1 MSQDNPSENN
11 FVLIKEK
18 LSSGTYSQ
26 ISRML
31 NKLHPNDI
39 ARFIESSP
47 PSDRE
52 FVWQILDKEIE
63 GEVLNQ
69 LPNSLQEDFLEDME
83 ASEVLEITE
92 ALEPDEIAD
101 IIQRLPE
108 AVIEEVLSSMTSQ
121 NRERIEQVLS
131 YPEDTAGGLMN
142 TDVIAVRRSPTLD
155 VVLRYLRMQGSFPN
169 STDKIFVVSR
179 ENRYKGYLN
188 LYQLLISDPSLHVEE
203 IYIKDSEAI
212 DVTTLDNDVA
222 RLFEKND
229 WISAPVVDSGNR
241 LLGRITID
249 DVVDVIREDADE
261 SLRHLTGL
269 GEEDTFA
276 KTSSATY
283 RRAVWLGLNLI
294 TAFVAAFVI
303 DIFRETIDKVVTLAV
318 LMPIVA
324 SMGGVAAT
332 QTLTIMVRGLALDQ
346 INKTNI
352 RWLITRET
360 IVGLGNGLI
369 WALVVSVITTMWF
382 QDLVIAQIIAIAMMI
397 NLLVAVISGVS
408 IPLLLRYLKLDPGIG
423 GTVIVT
429 TITDVAGFMSFLGLA
444 SIYLR

>member
-1 MSQDNPSENN
+1 MNQENLSENN
-11 FVLIKEK
+11 LILLKEK

-31 NKLHPNDI
+31 NELHPNDI
-39 ARFIESSP
+39 AHFIESSP
-47 PSDRE
+47 PTDRE

-63 GEVLNQ
+63 GEVLNH
-69 LPNSLQEDFLEDME
+69 LPHSLQEYFLETME
-83 ASEVLEITE
+83 ASEVVEITKT
-92 ALEPDEIAD
+92 LEPDEIAD
-101 IIQRLPE
+101 IIQRLPG
-108 AVIEEVLSSMTSQ
+108 AVIEEVLSSMSSQ

-155 VVLRYLRMQGSFPN
+155 VVLRYLRKQGNFPN
-169 STDKIFVVSR
+169 STDKIFVVTR
-179 ENRYKGYLN
+179 NNKYKGYLN
-188 LYQLLISDPSLHVEE
+188 INQLLISDPALHVED
-203 IYIKDSEAI
+203 IYKRDSEAI
-212 DVTTLDNDVA
+212 NVNTLDNDVV
-222 RLFEKND
+222 RSFEKND
-229 WISAPVVDSGNR
+229 WISAPVVDSDNR

-249 DVVDVIREDADE
+249 DVVNVIREDADE
-261 SLRHLTGL
+261 SLRQQTGL
-269 GEEDTFA
+269 GEDTFA

-294 TAFVAAFVI
+294 TAFAAAFVI
-303 DIFRETIDKVVTLAV
+303 DVFRETIDKVVTLAV

-332 QTLTIMVRGLALDQ
+332 QTLTIMVRGFALDQ

-369 WALVVSVITTMWF
+369 WALVVSVVTTLWF
-382 QDLVIAQIIAIAMMI
+382 QDLIIAQIIAIAMVI

-429 TITDVAGFMSFLGLA
+429 TITDITGFMSFLGLA

>member
-1 MSQDNPSENN
+1 MNRENLSENN
-11 FVLIKEK
+11 LILLKEK

-39 ARFIESSP
+39 AHFIESSP
-47 PSDRE
+47 PTDRE

-63 GEVLNQ
+63 GEVLNH
-69 LPNSLQEDFLEDME
+69 LPHSLQEYFLETME
-83 ASEVLEITE
+83 ASEVVEITKT
-92 ALEPDEIAD
+92 LEPDEIAD
-101 IIQRLPE
+101 IIQRLPG
-108 AVIEEVLSSMTSQ
+108 AVIEEVLSSMSSQ

-155 VVLRYLRMQGSFPN
+155 VVLRYLRMQGNFPN
-169 STDKIFVVSR
+169 STDKIFVVAR
-179 ENRYKGYLN
+179 NNKYKGYLN
-188 LYQLLISDPSLHVEE
+188 LNQLLISDPALHVEDV
-203 IYIKDSEAI
+203 YKRDSEAI
-212 DVTTLDNDVA
+212 NVNTLDNDVV
-222 RLFEKND
+222 RSFEKND
-229 WISAPVVDSGNR
+229 WISAPVVDSDNR

-249 DVVDVIREDADE
+249 DVVNVIREDADE
-261 SLRHLTGL
+261 SLRQQTGL
-269 GEEDTFA
+269 GEDTFA

-294 TAFVAAFVI
+294 TAFAAAFVI
-303 DIFRETIDKVVTLAV
+303 DVFRETIDKVVTLAV

-332 QTLTIMVRGLALDQ
+332 QTLTIMVRGFALDQ

-369 WALVVSVITTMWF
+369 WALVVSVVTTLWF
-382 QDLVIAQIIAIAMMI
+382 QDLIIAQIIAIAMVI

-429 TITDVAGFMSFLGLA
+429 TITDITGFMSFLGLA

>member
-1 MSQDNPSENN
+1 MNRENLSENN
-11 FVLIKEK
+11 LILLKEK

-39 ARFIESSP
+39 AHFIESSP
-47 PSDRE
+47 PTDRE
-52 FVWQILDKEIE
+52 FVWQILTKEIE
-63 GEVLNQ
+63 GEVLNH
-69 LPNSLQEDFLEDME
+69 LPHSLQEYFLETME
-83 ASEVLEITE
+83 ASEVVEITKT
-92 ALEPDEIAD
+92 LEPDEIAD
-101 IIQRLPE
+101 IIQRLPG
-108 AVIEEVLSSMTSQ
+108 AVIEEVLSSMSSQ

-155 VVLRYLRMQGSFPN
+155 VVLRYLRKQGNFPN
-169 STDKIFVVSR
+169 STDKIFVVTR
-179 ENRYKGYLN
+179 NNKYKGYLN
-188 LYQLLISDPSLHVEE
+188 LNQLLISDPALHVED
-203 IYIKDSEAI
+203 IYKRDSEAI
-212 DVTTLDNDVA
+212 NVNTLDNDVV
-222 RLFEKND
+222 RSFEKND
-229 WISAPVVDSGNR
+229 WISAPVVDSDNR

-249 DVVDVIREDADE
+249 DVVNVIREDADE
-261 SLRHLTGL
+261 SLRQQTGL
-269 GEEDTFA
+269 GEDTFA

-294 TAFVAAFVI
+294 TAFAAAFVI
-303 DIFRETIDKVVTLAV
+303 DVFRETIDKVVTLAV

-332 QTLTIMVRGLALDQ
+332 QTLTIMVRGFALDQ

-369 WALVVSVITTMWF
+369 WALVVSVVTTLWF
-382 QDLVIAQIIAIAMMI
+382 QDLIIAQIIAIAMVI

-429 TITDVAGFMSFLGLA
+429 TITDIAGFMSFLGLA

>member
-1 MSQDNPSENN
+1 MEQENLSETNL
-11 FVLIKEK
+11 VLIKEK

-31 NKLHPNDI
+31 NELHPNDI
-39 ARFIESSP
+39 AHFIESSP

-63 GEVLNQ
+63 GEVLSH
-69 LPNSLQEDFLEDME
+69 LPHSLQEDFLGTME
-83 ASEVLEITE
+83 ASEVAEITKT
-92 ALEPDEIAD
+92 LEPDEIAD

-169 STDKIFVVSR
+169 STDKIFVVGR

-188 LYQLLISDPSLHVEE
+188 LNQLLISDPSLHVEE
-203 IYIKDSEAI
+203 IYKKDSEAI
-212 DVTTLDNDVA
+212 GVTTLDNDVA

-229 WISAPVVDSGNR
+229 WISAPVVDSDNR

-352 RWLITRET
+352 RWLITREA

-369 WALVVSVITTMWF
+369 WALVVSVITSLWF
-382 QDLVIAQIIAIAMMI
+382 QDLIIAQIIAIAMVI

-408 IPLLLRYLKLDPGIG
+408 VPLLLRYLKLDPGIG
-423 GTVIVT
+423 GIVIVT
-429 TITDVAGFMSFLGLA
+429 TITDVTGFMSFLGLA

>member
-1 MSQDNPSENN
+1 MSQDNLSENN
-11 FVLIKEK
+11 LVLIKEK

-52 FVWQILDKEIE
+52 FVWQILDKGIE

-92 ALEPDEIAD
+92 TLEPDEIAD

-155 VVLRYLRMQGSFPN
+155 VVLRYLRKQGNFPN
-169 STDKIFVVSR
+169 STDKIFVVAR
-179 ENRYKGYLN
+179 NNKYKGYLN
-188 LYQLLISDPSLHVEE
+188 LNQLLISDPALHVEDV
-203 IYIKDSEAI
+203 YKRDSEAI
-212 DVTTLDNDVA
+212 NVNTLDNDVV
-222 RLFEKND
+222 RSFEKND
-229 WISAPVVDSGNR
+229 WISAPVVDSDNR

-249 DVVDVIREDADE
+249 DVVNVIREDADE
-261 SLRHLTGL
+261 SLRQQTGL
-269 GEEDTFA
+269 GEDTFA

-294 TAFVAAFVI
+294 TAFAAAFVI
-303 DIFRETIDKVVTLAV
+303 DVFRETIDKVVTLAV

-332 QTLTIMVRGLALDQ
+332 QTLTIMVRGFALDQ

-369 WALVVSVITTMWF
+369 WALVVSVVTTLWF
-382 QDLVIAQIIAIAMMI
+382 QDLIIAQIIAIAMVI

-429 TITDVAGFMSFLGLA
+429 TITDITGFMSFLGLA

>member
-1 MSQDNPSENN
+1 MNRENLSENN
-11 FVLIKEK
+11 LILLKEK

-39 ARFIESSP
+39 AHFIESSP
-47 PSDRE
+47 PTDRE

-63 GEVLNQ
+63 GEVLNH
-69 LPNSLQEDFLEDME
+69 LPHSLQEYFLETME
-83 ASEVLEITE
+83 ASEVVEITKT
-92 ALEPDEIAD
+92 LEPDEIAD
-101 IIQRLPE
+101 IIQRLPG
-108 AVIEEVLSSMTSQ
+108 AVIEEVLSSMSSQ

-155 VVLRYLRMQGSFPN
+155 VVLRYLRMQGNFPN
-169 STDKIFVVSR
+169 STDKIFVVAR
-179 ENRYKGYLN
+179 NNKYKGYLN
-188 LYQLLISDPSLHVEE
+188 LNQLLISDPALHVEDV
-203 IYIKDSEAI
+203 YKRDSEAI
-212 DVTTLDNDVA
+212 NVNTLDNDVV
-222 RLFEKND
+222 RSFEKND
-229 WISAPVVDSGNR
+229 WISAPVVDSDNR

-249 DVVDVIREDADE
+249 DVVNVIREDADE
-261 SLRHLTGL
+261 SLRQQTGL
-269 GEEDTFA
+269 GEDTFA
-276 KTSSATY
+276 KISSATY
-283 RRAVWLGLNLI
+283 TRAVWLGLNLI
-294 TAFVAAFVI
+294 TAFAAAFVI
-303 DIFRETIDKVVTLAV
+303 DVFRETIDKVVTLAV

-332 QTLTIMVRGLALDQ
+332 QTLTIMVRGFALDQ

-369 WALVVSVITTMWF
+369 WALVVSVVTTLWF
-382 QDLVIAQIIAIAMMI
+382 QDLIIAQIIAIAMVI

-429 TITDVAGFMSFLGLA
+429 TITDITGFMSFLGLA

>member
-1 MSQDNPSENN
+1 MNRENLSENN
-11 FVLIKEK
+11 LILLKEK

-39 ARFIESSP
+39 AHFIESSP
-47 PSDRE
+47 PTDRE

-63 GEVLNQ
+63 GEVLNH
-69 LPNSLQEDFLEDME
+69 LPHSLQEYFLETME
-83 ASEVLEITE
+83 ASEVVEITKT
-92 ALEPDEIAD
+92 LEPDEIAD
-101 IIQRLPE
+101 IIQRLPG
-108 AVIEEVLSSMTSQ
+108 AVIEEVLSSMSSQ

-155 VVLRYLRMQGSFPN
+155 VVLRYLRMQGNFPN
-169 STDKIFVVSR
+169 STDKIFVVAR
-179 ENRYKGYLN
+179 NNKYKGYLN
-188 LYQLLISDPSLHVEE
+188 LNQLLISDPALHVED
-203 IYIKDSEAI
+203 IYKRDSEAI
-212 DVTTLDNDVA
+212 NVNTLDNDVV
-222 RLFEKND
+222 RSFEKND
-229 WISAPVVDSGNR
+229 WISAPVVDSDNR

-249 DVVDVIREDADE
+249 DVVNVIREDADE
-261 SLRHLTGL
+261 SLRQQTGL
-269 GEEDTFA
+269 GEDTFA

-294 TAFVAAFVI
+294 TAFAAAFVI
-303 DIFRETIDKVVTLAV
+303 DLFRETIDKVVTLAV

-332 QTLTIMVRGLALDQ
+332 QTLTIMVRGFALDQ

-369 WALVVSVITTMWF
+369 WALVVSVVTTLWF
-382 QDLVIAQIIAIAMMI
+382 QDLIIAQIIAIAMVI

-429 TITDVAGFMSFLGLA
+429 TITDITGFMSFLGLA

>member
-1 MSQDNPSENN
+1 MNRENLSENN
-11 FVLIKEK
+11 LILLKEK

-39 ARFIESSP
+39 AHFIESSP
-47 PSDRE
+47 PTDRE

-63 GEVLNQ
+63 GEVLNH
-69 LPNSLQEDFLEDME
+69 LPHSLQEYFLETME
-83 ASEVLEITE
+83 ASEVVEITKT
-92 ALEPDEIAD
+92 LEPDEIAD

-108 AVIEEVLSSMTSQ
+108 AVIEEVLSSMSSQ

-155 VVLRYLRMQGSFPN
+155 VVLRYLRKQGNFPN
-169 STDKIFVVSR
+169 STDKIFVVAR
-179 ENRYKGYLN
+179 DNKYKGYLN
-188 LYQLLISDPSLHVEE
+188 LNQLLISDPALHVEDV
-203 IYIKDSEAI
+203 YKRDSEAI
-212 DVTTLDNDVA
+212 NVNTLDNDVV
-222 RLFEKND
+222 RSFEKND
-229 WISAPVVDSGNR
+229 WISAPVVDSDNR

-249 DVVDVIREDADE
+249 DVVNVIREDADE
-261 SLRHLTGL
+261 SLRQQTGL
-269 GEEDTFA
+269 GEDTFA

-294 TAFVAAFVI
+294 TAFAAAFVI
-303 DIFRETIDKVVTLAV
+303 DLFRETIDKVVTLAV

-332 QTLTIMVRGLALDQ
+332 QTLTIMVRGFALDQ

-369 WALVVSVITTMWF
+369 WALVVSVVTTLWF
-382 QDLVIAQIIAIAMMI
+382 QDPIIAQIIAIAMVI

-429 TITDVAGFMSFLGLA
+429 TITDITGFMSFLGLA

>member
-108 AVIEEVLSSMTSQ
+108 AVIEEVLSSMSAQ

-131 YPEDTAGGLMN
+131 YPEDSAGGLMN

-155 VVLRYLRMQGSFPN
+155 VVLRYLRIQGNFPS

-179 ENRYKGYLN
+179 ENEYKGFIHLN
-188 LYQLLISDPSLHVEE
+188 QLLISDPSLHIED
-203 IYIKDSEAI
+203 IYTKDSDAI
-212 DVTTLDNDVA
+212 EVITSDNDVA
-222 RLFEKND
+222 RIFEKND
-229 WISAPVVDSGNR
+229 WISAPVVDSANQ

-261 SLRHLTGL
+261 SLRQLTGL
-269 GEEDTFA
+269 GEDTFV
-276 KTSSATY
+276 KTSTAIY
-283 RRAVWLGLNLI
+283 RRAIWLGLNLV
-294 TAFVAAFVI
+294 TAFIAASVI
-303 DIFRETIDKVVTLAV
+303 DMFKETIDKVVTLAV

-332 QTLTIMVRGLALDQ
+332 QTLTIVVRGLALGQ
-346 INKTNI
+346 INKTNL

-360 IVGLGNGLI
+360 IVGLGNGLL
-369 WALVVSVITTMWF
+369 WALVVSAVATLWF
-382 QDLVIAQIIAIAMMI
+382 QDFIIAQIIAIAMII
-397 NLLVAVISGVS
+397 NLLVAVLSGVS
-408 IPLLLRYLKLDPGIG
+408 VPLLLRYFKLDPGIG
-423 GTVIVT
+423 GIVIVT

>member
-1 MSQDNPSENN
+1 MSQDNSSENN
-11 FVLIKEK
+11 LVLIKEK

-108 AVIEEVLSSMTSQ
+108 AVIEEVLSSMSAQ

-131 YPEDTAGGLMN
+131 YPEDSAGGLMN

-155 VVLRYLRMQGSFPN
+155 VVLRYLRIQGNFPS

-179 ENRYKGYLN
+179 ENEYKGFIHLN
-188 LYQLLISDPSLHVEE
+188 QLLISDPSLHVED
-203 IYIKDSEAI
+203 IYTKDSDAI
-212 DVTTLDNDVA
+212 EVITSDNDVA
-222 RLFEKND
+222 R
-229 WISAPVVDSGNR
+229 
-241 LLGRITID
+241 
-249 DVVDVIREDADE
+249 
-261 SLRHLTGL
+261 
-269 GEEDTFA
+269 
-276 KTSSATY
+276 
-283 RRAVWLGLNLI
+283 
-294 TAFVAAFVI
+294 
-303 DIFRETIDKVVTLAV
+303 IF
-318 LMPIVA
+318 
-324 SMGGVAAT
+324 
-332 QTLTIMVRGLALDQ
+332 
-346 INKTNI
+346 
-352 RWLITRET
+352 
-360 IVGLGNGLI
+360 
-369 WALVVSVITTMWF
+369 
-382 QDLVIAQIIAIAMMI
+382 
-397 NLLVAVISGVS
+397 
-408 IPLLLRYLKLDPGIG
+408 
-423 GTVIVT
+423 
-429 TITDVAGFMSFLGLA
+429 
-444 SIYLR
+444 

>member
-1 MSQDNPSENN
+1 MNRENLSENN
-11 FVLIKEK
+11 LILLKEK

-39 ARFIESSP
+39 AHFIESSP
-47 PSDRE
+47 PTDRE

-63 GEVLNQ
+63 GEVLNH
-69 LPNSLQEDFLEDME
+69 LPHSLQEYFLETME
-83 ASEVLEITE
+83 ASEVVEITKT
-92 ALEPDEIAD
+92 LEPDEIAD

-108 AVIEEVLSSMTSQ
+108 AVIEEVLSSMSSQ

-155 VVLRYLRMQGSFPN
+155 VVLRYLRMQGNFPN
-169 STDKIFVVSR
+169 STDKIFVVAR
-179 ENRYKGYLN
+179 NNKYKGYLN
-188 LYQLLISDPSLHVEE
+188 LNQLLISDPALHVEDV
-203 IYIKDSEAI
+203 YKRDSEAI
-212 DVTTLDNDVA
+212 NVNTLDNDVV
-222 RLFEKND
+222 RSFEKND
-229 WISAPVVDSGNR
+229 WISAPVVDSDNR

-249 DVVDVIREDADE
+249 DVVNVIREDADE
-261 SLRHLTGL
+261 SLRQQTGL
-269 GEEDTFA
+269 GEDTFA

-283 RRAVWLGLNLI
+283 TRAVWLGLNLI
-294 TAFVAAFVI
+294 TAFAAAFVI
-303 DIFRETIDKVVTLAV
+303 DVFRETIDKVVTLAV

-332 QTLTIMVRGLALDQ
+332 QTLTIMVRGFALDQ

-369 WALVVSVITTMWF
+369 WALVVSVVTTLWF
-382 QDLVIAQIIAIAMMI
+382 QDLIIAQIIAIAMVI

-429 TITDVAGFMSFLGLA
+429 TITDITGFMSFLGLA

>member
-1 MSQDNPSENN
+1 MNQENLSENN
-11 FVLIKEK
+11 LILLKEK

-31 NKLHPNDI
+31 NELHPNDI
-39 ARFIESSP
+39 AHFIESSP
-47 PSDRE
+47 PTDRE

-63 GEVLNQ
+63 GEVLNH
-69 LPNSLQEDFLEDME
+69 LPHSLQEYFLETME
-83 ASEVLEITE
+83 ASEVVEITKT
-92 ALEPDEIAD
+92 LEPDEIAD
-101 IIQRLPE
+101 IIQRLPG
-108 AVIEEVLSSMTSQ
+108 AVIEEVLSSMSSQ

-155 VVLRYLRMQGSFPN
+155 VVLRYLRKQGNFPN
-169 STDKIFVVSR
+169 STDKIFVVAR
-179 ENRYKGYLN
+179 NNKYKGYLN
-188 LYQLLISDPSLHVEE
+188 LNQLLISDPALHVEDV
-203 IYIKDSEAI
+203 YKRDSEAI
-212 DVTTLDNDVA
+212 NVNTLDNDVV
-222 RLFEKND
+222 RSFEKND
-229 WISAPVVDSGNR
+229 WISAPVVDSDNR

-249 DVVDVIREDADE
+249 DVVNVIREDADE
-261 SLRHLTGL
+261 SLRQQTGL
-269 GEEDTFA
+269 GEDTFA

-294 TAFVAAFVI
+294 TAFAAAFVI
-303 DIFRETIDKVVTLAV
+303 DVFRETIDKVVTLAV

-332 QTLTIMVRGLALDQ
+332 QTLTIMVRGFALDQ

-369 WALVVSVITTMWF
+369 WALVVSVVTTLWF
-382 QDLVIAQIIAIAMMI
+382 QDLIIAQIIAIAMVI

-408 IPLLLRYLKLDPGIG
+408 VPLLLRYLKLDPGIG
-423 GTVIVT
+423 GIVIVT

>member
-1 MSQDNPSENN
+1 MNRENLSENN
-11 FVLIKEK
+11 LILLKEK

-31 NKLHPNDI
+31 NELHPNDI
-39 ARFIESSP
+39 AHFIESSP
-47 PSDRE
+47 PTDRE
-52 FVWQILDKEIE
+52 FVWQILTKEIE
-63 GEVLNQ
+63 GEVLNH
-69 LPNSLQEDFLEDME
+69 LPHSLQEYFLETME
-83 ASEVLEITE
+83 ASEVVEITKT
-92 ALEPDEIAD
+92 LEPDEIAD
-101 IIQRLPE
+101 IIQRLPG
-108 AVIEEVLSSMTSQ
+108 AVIEEVLSSMSSQ

-155 VVLRYLRMQGSFPN
+155 VVLRYLRKQGNFPN
-169 STDKIFVVSR
+169 STDKIFVVTR
-179 ENRYKGYLN
+179 NNKYKGYLN
-188 LYQLLISDPSLHVEE
+188 INQLLISDPALHVED
-203 IYIKDSEAI
+203 IYKRNSEAI
-212 DVTTLDNDVA
+212 NVNTLDNDVV
-222 RLFEKND
+222 RSFEKND
-229 WISAPVVDSGNR
+229 WISAPVVDSDNR

-249 DVVDVIREDADE
+249 DVVNVIREDADE
-261 SLRHLTGL
+261 SLRQQTGL
-269 GEEDTFA
+269 GEDTFA
-276 KTSSATY
+276 KASSATY
-283 RRAVWLGLNLI
+283 TRAVWLGLNLI
-294 TAFVAAFVI
+294 TAFAAAFVI
-303 DIFRETIDKVVTLAV
+303 DVFRETIDKVVTLAV

-332 QTLTIMVRGLALDQ
+332 QTLTIMVRGFALDQ

-369 WALVVSVITTMWF
+369 WALVVSVVTTLWF
-382 QDLVIAQIIAIAMMI
+382 QDLIIAQIIAIAMVI

-429 TITDVAGFMSFLGLA
+429 TITDITGFMSFLGLA

>member
-1 MSQDNPSENN
+1 MNRENLSENN
-11 FVLIKEK
+11 LILLKEK

-31 NKLHPNDI
+31 NELHPNDI
-39 ARFIESSP
+39 AHFIESSP
-47 PSDRE
+47 PTDRE

-63 GEVLNQ
+63 GEVLNH
-69 LPNSLQEDFLEDME
+69 LPHSLQEYFLETME
-83 ASEVLEITE
+83 ASEVVEITKT
-92 ALEPDEIAD
+92 LEPDEIAD

-108 AVIEEVLSSMTSQ
+108 AVIEEVLSSMSSQ

-155 VVLRYLRMQGSFPN
+155 VVLRYLRKQGNFPN
-169 STDKIFVVSR
+169 STDKIFVVTR
-179 ENRYKGYLN
+179 NNKYKGYLN
-188 LYQLLISDPSLHVEE
+188 INQLLISDPALHVED
-203 IYIKDSEAI
+203 IYKRDSEAI
-212 DVTTLDNDVA
+212 NVNTLDNDVV
-222 RLFEKND
+222 RSFEKND
-229 WISAPVVDSGNR
+229 WISAPVVDSDNR

-249 DVVDVIREDADE
+249 DVVNVIREDADE
-261 SLRHLTGL
+261 SLRQQTGL
-269 GEEDTFA
+269 GEDTFA

-294 TAFVAAFVI
+294 TAFAAAFVI
-303 DIFRETIDKVVTLAV
+303 DVFRETIDKVVTLAV

-332 QTLTIMVRGLALDQ
+332 QTLTIMVRGFALDQ

-369 WALVVSVITTMWF
+369 WALVVSVVTTLWF
-382 QDLVIAQIIAIAMMI
+382 QDLIIAQIIAIAMVI

-429 TITDVAGFMSFLGLA
+429 TITDITGFMSFLGLA

>member
-1 MSQDNPSENN
+1 MNRENLSENN
-11 FVLIKEK
+11 LILLKEK

-39 ARFIESSP
+39 AHFIESSP
-47 PSDRE
+47 PTDRE

-63 GEVLNQ
+63 GEVLNH
-69 LPNSLQEDFLEDME
+69 LPHSLQEYFLETME
-83 ASEVLEITE
+83 ASEVVEITKT
-92 ALEPDEIAD
+92 LEPDEIAD
-101 IIQRLPE
+101 IIQRLPG
-108 AVIEEVLSSMTSQ
+108 AVIEEVLSSMSSQ

-155 VVLRYLRMQGSFPN
+155 VVLRYLRMQGNFPN
-169 STDKIFVVSR
+169 STDKIFVVAR
-179 ENRYKGYLN
+179 NNKYKGYLN
-188 LYQLLISDPSLHVEE
+188 LNQLLISDPALHVEDV
-203 IYIKDSEAI
+203 YKRDSEAI
-212 DVTTLDNDVA
+212 NVNTLDNDVV
-222 RLFEKND
+222 RSFEKND
-229 WISAPVVDSGNR
+229 WISAPVVDSDNR

-249 DVVDVIREDADE
+249 DVVNVIREDADE
-261 SLRHLTGL
+261 SLRQQTGL
-269 GEEDTFA
+269 GEDTFA

-294 TAFVAAFVI
+294 TAFAAAFVI
-303 DIFRETIDKVVTLAV
+303 DVFRETIDKVVTLAV

-332 QTLTIMVRGLALDQ
+332 QTLTIMVRGFALDQ

-369 WALVVSVITTMWF
+369 WALVVSVVTTLWF
-382 QDLVIAQIIAIAMMI
+382 QDLIIAQIIAIAMVI

-429 TITDVAGFMSFLGLA
+429 TITDIAGFMSFLGLA

>member
-1 MSQDNPSENN
+1 MNRENLSENN
-11 FVLIKEK
+11 LILLKEK

-31 NKLHPNDI
+31 NELHPNDI
-39 ARFIESSP
+39 AHFIESSP
-47 PSDRE
+47 PTDRE

-63 GEVLNQ
+63 GEVLNH
-69 LPNSLQEDFLEDME
+69 LPHSLQEYFLETME
-83 ASEVLEITE
+83 ASEVVEITKT
-92 ALEPDEIAD
+92 LEPDEIAD

-108 AVIEEVLSSMTSQ
+108 AVIEEVLSSMSSQ

-155 VVLRYLRMQGSFPN
+155 VVLRYLRKQGNFPN
-169 STDKIFVVSR
+169 STDKIFVVTR
-179 ENRYKGYLN
+179 NNKYKGYLN
-188 LYQLLISDPSLHVEE
+188 NNQLLISDPALHVED
-203 IYIKDSEAI
+203 IYKRDSEAI
-212 DVTTLDNDVA
+212 NVNTLDNDVV
-222 RLFEKND
+222 RSFEKND
-229 WISAPVVDSGNR
+229 WISAPVVDSDNR

-249 DVVDVIREDADE
+249 DVVNVIREDADE
-261 SLRHLTGL
+261 SLRQQTGL
-269 GEEDTFA
+269 GEDTFA

-294 TAFVAAFVI
+294 TAFAAAFVI
-303 DIFRETIDKVVTLAV
+303 DLFRETIDKVVTLAV

-332 QTLTIMVRGLALDQ
+332 QTLTIMVRGFALDQ

-369 WALVVSVITTMWF
+369 WALVVSVVTTLWF
-382 QDLVIAQIIAIAMMI
+382 QDPIIAQIIAIAMVI

-429 TITDVAGFMSFLGLA
+429 TITDITGFMSFLGLA

>member
-1 MSQDNPSENN
+1 MSQDNLSENN
-11 FVLIKEK
+11 LVLIKEK

-52 FVWQILDKEIE
+52 FVWQILDKGIE

-92 ALEPDEIAD
+92 TLEPDEIAD

-108 AVIEEVLSSMTSQ
+108 AVIEEVLSAMSAQ
-121 NRERIEQVLS
+121 NRERLEQVLS
-131 YPEDTAGGLMN
+131 YPEDSAGGLMN
-142 TDVIAVRRSPTLD
+142 TDVIVVRRSPTLD
-155 VVLRYLRMQGSFPN
+155 VVLRYLRIQGNFP
-169 STDKIFVVSR
+169 STTDKIFVVSR
-179 ENRYKGYLN
+179 KNEYKGFIHLN
-188 LYQLLISDPSLHVEE
+188 LLLISDPSLHVED
-203 IYIKDSEAI
+203 IYTKDSEAI
-212 DVTTLDNDVA
+212 QVITSDINVA
-222 RLFEKND
+222 RIFEKD
-229 WISAPVVDSGNR
+229 DLISAPVVDSANQ

-261 SLRHLTGL
+261 SLRQLTGL
-269 GEEDTFA
+269 GEDTFV
-276 KTSSATY
+276 KTSTAIY
-283 RRAVWLGLNLI
+283 RRAIWLGLNLI
-294 TAFVAAFVI
+294 TAFIAASVI
-303 DIFRETIDKVVTLAV
+303 DMFKDTIDKVVTLAV

-332 QTLTIMVRGLALDQ
+332 QTLTIVVRGLALGQ
-346 INKTNI
+346 INKTNL

-369 WALVVSVITTMWF
+369 WALVVSAVATWWF
-382 QDLVIAQIIAIAMMI
+382 QDFIIAQIIAIAMII
-397 NLLVAVISGVS
+397 NLLVAVLSGVS
-408 IPLLLRYLKLDPGIG
+408 VPLLLRYFRLDPGIG
-423 GTVIVT
+423 GIVIVT
-429 TITDVAGFMSFLGLA
+429 TITDVVGFMSFLGLA

>member
-1 MSQDNPSENN
+1 MNRENLSENN
-11 FVLIKEK
+11 LILLKEK

-39 ARFIESSP
+39 AHFIESSP
-47 PSDRE
+47 PTDRE

-63 GEVLNQ
+63 GEVLNH
-69 LPNSLQEDFLEDME
+69 LPHSLQEYFLETME
-83 ASEVLEITE
+83 ASEVVEITKT
-92 ALEPDEIAD
+92 LEPDEIAD
-101 IIQRLPE
+101 IIQRLPG
-108 AVIEEVLSSMTSQ
+108 AVIEEVLSSMSSQ

-155 VVLRYLRMQGSFPN
+155 VVLRYLRKQGNFPN
-169 STDKIFVVSR
+169 STDKIFVVAR
-179 ENRYKGYLN
+179 NNKYKGYLN
-188 LYQLLISDPSLHVEE
+188 LNQLLISDPALHVEDV
-203 IYIKDSEAI
+203 YKRDSEAI
-212 DVTTLDNDVA
+212 NVNTLDNDVV
-222 RLFEKND
+222 RSFEKND
-229 WISAPVVDSGNR
+229 WISAPVVDSDNR

-249 DVVDVIREDADE
+249 DVVNVIREDADE
-261 SLRHLTGL
+261 SLRQQTGL
-269 GEEDTFA
+269 GEDTFA

-294 TAFVAAFVI
+294 TAFAAAFVI
-303 DIFRETIDKVVTLAV
+303 DVFRETIDKVVTLAV

-332 QTLTIMVRGLALDQ
+332 QTLTIMVRGFALDQ

-369 WALVVSVITTMWF
+369 WALVVSVVTTLWF
-382 QDLVIAQIIAIAMMI
+382 QDLIIAQIIAIAMVI

-429 TITDVAGFMSFLGLA
+429 TITDITGFMSFLGLA